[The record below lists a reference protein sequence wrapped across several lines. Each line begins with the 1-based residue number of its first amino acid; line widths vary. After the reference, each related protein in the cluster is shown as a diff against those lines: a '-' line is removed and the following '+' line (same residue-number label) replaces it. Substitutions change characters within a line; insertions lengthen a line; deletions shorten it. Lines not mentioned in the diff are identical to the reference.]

1 MSTEE
6 TEGDFTPEEL
16 AVLEEP
22 STEEQEANTEPAA
35 SEEAPEASQEAES
48 AEEALEQQEEAP
60 QERQQSTVPHGALHQ
75 ERERRKAVEAQLQT
89 QQEQI
94 NQLLARIQV
103 PQDAEQEQAPPDL
116 NADPVEFFKH
126 ELDTLKQEQ
135 AEAQERFEER
145 QQIEQAQQFE
155 QSYINELTTRGQSDP
170 EFQGA
175 IDYLFETTV
184 ANYKSQGATDE
195 EAKQLTMRDAYS
207 IAANAHNNGWD
218 IGKQFYGFAFS
229 NGYKPQAQEDPA
241 PDLDQKLETIQKGQE
256 KNKTLS
262 GKGGGA
268 PEPMSLEK
276 LVNMSD
282 DDFKRWTDANPGV
295 FERLQGAA

>member
-16 AVLEEP
+16 SVLEEP
-22 STEEQEANTEPAA
+22 SAEEQEATTEPTAG
-35 SEEAPEASQEAES
+35 EEAPQASQEAES
-48 AEEALEQQEEAP
+48 AEEAPEQQEEAP

-103 PQDAEQEQAPPDL
+103 PQSDEQEQAPPDL
-116 NADPVEFFKH
+116 NDDPVEFFKH
-126 ELDTLKQEQ
+126 QLDAIKQEQ
-135 AEAQERFEER
+135 TETQERIEER

-155 QSYINELTTRGQSDP
+155 QSYINDLTTRGQSDP
-170 EFQGA
+170 EFKGA
-175 IDYLFETTV
+175 IDYLFEATV

-218 IGKQFYGFAFS
+218 IGKQFYGFAYA

-268 PEPMSLEK
+268 PEPMTLAK
-276 LVNMSD
+276 LSNLPD
-282 DDFKRWTDANPGV
+282 DEFKRWTDANPDLW
-295 FERLQGAA
+295 EKLAGAA